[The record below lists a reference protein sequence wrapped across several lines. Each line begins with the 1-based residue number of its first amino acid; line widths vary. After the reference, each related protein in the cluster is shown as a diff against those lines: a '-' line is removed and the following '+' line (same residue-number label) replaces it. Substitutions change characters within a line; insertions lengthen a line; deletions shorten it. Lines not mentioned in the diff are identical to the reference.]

1 MKESTVQNIA
11 VPHLLWDGPDTAR
24 ATLVLAHG
32 AGQPMDSPF
41 MESIVT
47 GVAAEGI
54 RVGRF
59 EFPYM
64 AKRRVT
70 GRKSGPDR
78 APILCDAWRR
88 VVSDSDSEV
97 LFVGGKSM
105 GGRIASMIA
114 DEVEATGL
122 VCLGYPFH
130 PPGKPEK
137 LRTEHLADLRTPAIF
152 CQGER
157 DTFGTRAEVAAFY
170 LSSKIE
176 FEWMPD
182 GDHSFKP
189 RKKSGFTYEQNMAV
203 AIESVAAFVNAS
215 VK

>member
-1 MKESTVQNIA
+1 
-11 VPHLLWDGPDTAR
+11 
-24 ATLVLAHG
+24 
-32 AGQPMDSPF
+32 
-41 MESIVT
+41 MESIAA
-47 GVAAEGI
+47 GVAADGI

-64 AKRRVT
+64 AKRRAT

-78 APILCDAWRR
+78 APILCDTWRR
-88 VVSDSDSEV
+88 VVADINSEV
-97 LFVGGKSM
+97 LVVGGKSM

-114 DEVEATGL
+114 DDVTATGL

-130 PPGKPEK
+130 PPGKPEN
-137 LRTEHLADLRTPAIF
+137 LRVEHLVDLRTPAIF

-157 DTFGTRAEVAAFY
+157 DTFGTRDEIGAFT

-176 FEWMPD
+176 FAWMPD

-189 RKKSGFTYEQNMAV
+189 RKKSGFTYEQNMAM
-203 AIESVAAFVNAS
+203 AIEGVAAFVNAS
-215 VK
+215 IKMVG

>member
-1 MKESTVQNIA
+1 
-11 VPHLLWDGPDTAR
+11 
-24 ATLVLAHG
+24 
-32 AGQPMDSPF
+32 MDSPF
-41 MESIVT
+41 MESIAT

-88 VVSDSDSEV
+88 VVSDIDSEV

-130 PPGKPEK
+130 PPGKPEM

>member
-1 MKESTVQNIA
+1 MA
-11 VPHLLWDGPDTAR
+11 VPHLIWDGPETAR

-32 AGQPMDSPF
+32 AGQHMDSPF
-41 MESIVT
+41 MESIAA

-78 APILCDAWRR
+78 GPILCDTWRR
-88 VVSDSDSEV
+88 VVADINSEV
-97 LFVGGKSM
+97 LVVGGKSM
-105 GGRIASMIA
+105 GGRVASMIA
-114 DEVEATGL
+114 DEVGATGL

-157 DTFGTRAEVAAFY
+157 DTFGTRDEISTFS

-176 FEWMPD
+176 FAWMPD
-182 GDHSFKP
+182 GDHSFRP
-189 RKKSGFTYEQNMAV
+189 RKKSGFTYEQNMAM

-215 VK
+215 IKIVG

>member
-1 MKESTVQNIA
+1 MA
-11 VPHLLWDGPDTAR
+11 VPHLMWDGPERAR

-41 MESIVT
+41 MESIAA
-47 GVAAEGI
+47 GVAADGI

-78 APILCDAWRR
+78 AFILCDTWRR
-88 VVSDSDSEV
+88 VVADINSEV
-97 LFVGGKSM
+97 LVVGGKSM

-114 DEVEATGL
+114 DGVTATGL

-130 PPGKPEK
+130 PPGKPEN
-137 LRTEHLADLRTPAIF
+137 LRIQHLVDLRTPAIF

-157 DTFGTRAEVAAFY
+157 DTFGTRDEIGAFT

-176 FEWMPD
+176 FAWMPD

-189 RKKSGFTYEQNMAV
+189 RKKSGFTYEQNMA
-203 AIESVAAFVNAS
+203 AATESVAAFVNDL